1 MIEFVIGAIVLLVGA
16 CFCTST
22 VLRNI
27 ILCFAILL
35 LLIGCC
41 IKTQIENY
49 DCSGVDCSPN
59 DVVNIPLDDSGTP
72 AIFSGKFIYT
82 EFARFCDSNH
92 DYSDDLGFIFAMIK
106 DPLVTL
112 LQDCITSV
120 KFQPLSD
127 LDDVTLVFN
136 KNTDI
141 KLTCSSLKLDS
152 NYYCESGVYK
162 NNESTCIDLCLSLSL
177 QAKNLTLDLQVQDIS
192 TNIFDVTLEGTTTC
206 RVGIEL
212 TSDNS
217 VIVKYLELNDP
228 NYNKMN
234 VFSNVNGDI
243 TLIKGVFQYMDGII
257 LFLNKTL
264 VDVLDQNNI
273 LPYTIPEEDL
283 PSNIVKIMND
293 ILTINLNPLPDNYEG
308 LNIPQIPVDV
318 TIGYIDFQSIF
329 ITDVFYYL
337 QFIIKNSK
345 SITFFPNICSDSP
358 SSCDG
363 CDSIV
368 YKDYDFSTCCQGSS
382 LYNIDFSCQ
391 KSSPLTFKFSDVDL
405 NATIDHICSINL
417 FKLIPALFNQCKLE
431 KVALKPCSTTSST
444 FCTDSSG
451 HTCGDLGTY
460 PWGCLLC
467 TYSDDSESVI
477 TVCDIDMSSFID
489 DAKFELLSVT
499 PAFKGNTLEVDQNK
513 LNYVFSIVSG
523 EGTINTNVSMKGKTV
538 AEFLNYYSSDNP
550 YHSSNW
556 YNDVLQV
563 NFENLRLKVNGVQ
576 FVPTESDPSQYIIQT
591 DSFDL
596 TYDDFNIVNIANLQ
610 DVSNFCDSLSQTSII
625 TRMYCGFFAFFGNAI
640 TTALTKY
647 APQIIAI
654 LILGFLLLVFIVA
667 FLAPFAFPVIF
678 AGAFFLLEAVI
689 FMYMLTVLVLAFVNG
704 GPWNVDDFY
713 SLGTKLIG
721 TIFPWGNIVTTIFNT
736 LNDKLKDNAN
746 TLLKKLILPVTPKN
760 TFLTLFSKGTDYNC
774 SCKNICARNWDNIL
788 SGAGGWKNAS
798 CGQTVQL
805 DISGSSVTKANY
817 YDCDVYPPPS
827 TDTQLNGCLCIED
840 VCIDDTSDSC
850 FQPNQNVSC
859 NSPLGYY
866 ILQNSENLSCDV
878 FCQQALGTLPTS
890 SDSSQSET
898 VRPPNTLSSYCLNA
912 KKDDGT
918 EIPCYTTPDS
928 GENLTCFCSR
938 NNDLYVPYSSTD
950 YNIYGNIKL
959 PVLATTVGVYLINL
973 VDNMYLVC
981 YQTDSSTFIVK
992 GIPIQTGIPTTTTN
1006 FDILQALNQTPLSRN
1021 IYGEK
1026 SIWIFEKFTESNNVL
1041 YYIRSKFNGLYL
1053 YDPNGPLSFEAAS
1066 NPDISTQATFENL
1079 TVKEKDDNNN
1089 NMRFVWKII
1098 QNSTRNI
1105 SIVNVF
1111 SNRCIV
1117 GINKDK
1123 LEEMFNIMSTPSP
1136 LDQSLATAYDCFNKY
1151 SNMNYWGIMNA
1162 AVFPPSK
1169 FDRNQTQQVYNI
1181 CNVAN
1186 WSTMSIFTNVQFLP
1200 PTTNILTINGQN
1212 YEYPKG
1218 PIFLP
1223 SFYPPSNSTSES
1235 QWLVQKIS
1243 NGYYTIQ
1250 NVSFGNII
1258 YYLYENTDTSN
1269 CPMYGPEGSQ
1279 ICLNVTLKTVTDSTI
1294 PDGAKWRIPN
1304 IKKKGKEN
1312 ILYNVI
1318 QASSGKY
1325 LAQSE
1330 YSPLG
1335 DKDLSTQTINNLS
1348 KAVSLFYT
1356 TEAAGDPESDDFIIN
1371 KHTIA
1376 WSFFPTDPQTVPT
1389 NFYRE
1394 NIMCPPTSS
1403 DPSSPT
1409 PQPSSPTP
1417 QPSSN
1422 LCSTFTTS
1430 QLYGPMENPPDLSR
1444 GNLNILSNQTDNGAC
1459 IVDFPNMLKIYTPP
1473 NYNETETWEQK
1484 VDDLQSQNLIPDF
1497 VPLRSPCNSYGN
1509 LSNYSLI
1516 GNASTGFNIQ
1526 KSNDLKCMVY
1536 DPDAPNVKLKY
1547 EECGEPEW
1555 QVFPYNVSTSTAPF
1569 HYVTD
1574 FLEDGKHYYLLNAI
1588 LRQLIYLKNNT
1599 LGFTKS
1605 TIGIST
1611 FPNETSDNGFS
1622 QIMYEKDDSDNTNHI
1637 SFVNVDGNKYF
1648 GCTLSNVIDQINGG
1662 TLKQG
1667 SMIDISL
1674 FPEKS
1679 MDTAFNFILIKNTSH
1694 FQDYSNCYSYLIR
1707 SENTLPDKN
1716 GQYWAV
1722 YMAYKGKCE
1731 DPDCQVTTYEPA
1743 FYVAQ
1748 CDNEPFNYLYNDIFL
1763 NELLQSADGN
1773 FLYWTFNNV
1782 NSISNA
1788 GNDSLLYTI
1797 KSTKDNSMCIEK
1809 ATQEFAGTNIYYYD
1823 VKSCDDNE
1831 NNINQRFSFQ
1841 DANYTPADYPYINFQ
1856 DVPST

>member
-1 MIEFVIGAIVLLVGA
+1 MIEYFICA
-16 CFCTST
+16 
-22 VLRNI
+22 I
-27 ILCFAILL
+27 ILIVASFLCNNPVYRNVLICFAILL

-41 IKTQIENY
+41 VKTHVENY
-49 DCSGVDCSPN
+49 DCTGIVCETNSVP
-59 DVVNIPLDDSGTP
+59 NIPVDASGNP
-72 AIFSGKFIYT
+72 ALFSGKFPYSDY
-82 EFARFCDSNH
+82 ARFCDSKDDFN
-92 DYSDDLGFIFAMIK
+92 SDIAVIFTMIK
-106 DPLVTL
+106 DPLISL
-112 LQDCITSV
+112 LQSCISSV
-120 KFQPLSD
+120 QLQPLQD
-127 LDDVTLVFN
+127 LNDVKLIFN
-136 KNTDI
+136 KGNDLT
-141 KLTCSSLKLDS
+141 LTCSALALDS

-162 NNESTCIDLCLSLSL
+162 NKNDGTLCIDLCLSLSL
-177 QAKNLTLDLQVQDIS
+177 EAQHLTLDLEVDDIG
-192 TNIFDVTLEGTTTC
+192 TNIFDVTLQGTTTC
-206 RVGIEL
+206 RIGIEL
-212 TSDNS
+212 TTNS
-217 VIVKYLELNDP
+217 QVTISYLELNDT
-228 NYNKMN
+228 NYNKLN
-234 VFSNVNGDI
+234 VFSSVNGNI
-243 TLIKGVFQYMDGII
+243 TLIKGLFQYLDGII
-257 LFLNKTL
+257 LFLNETL
-264 VDVLDQNNI
+264 VDVLYSENV
-273 LPYTIPEEDL
+273 LPYTVPSDDL
-283 PSNIVKIMND
+283 PTGIVTIMQQ
-293 ILTINLNPLPDNYEG
+293 ILSINLIPVPSDFAP
-308 LNIPQIPVDV
+308 LNIPQLPVDV
-318 TIGYIDFQSIF
+318 TVGYIEFQSIF

-345 SITFFPNICSDSP
+345 SITFFPNICSDP
-358 SSCDG
+358 ASSCEG
-363 CDSIV
+363 CDNSV
-368 YKDYDFSTCCQGSS
+368 YPYYDFSKCCQGSS

-417 FKLIPALFNQCKLE
+417 FKLIPALFSQCQLE
-431 KVALKPCSTTSST
+431 KVALKPCSTSST
-444 FCTDSSG
+444 FCTYPADG
-451 HTCGDLGTY
+451 HECGDLGTY

-467 TYSDDSESVI
+467 TFPDNPETVI

-538 AEFLNYYSSDNP
+538 AELLNYYSGDNS
-550 YHSSNW
+550 YHSSEW
-556 YNDVLQV
+556 YNDYLQIQ
-563 NFENLRLKVNGVQ
+563 FDNLRLNVNGVQ
-576 FVPTESDPSQYIIQT
+576 FVQSESDPSQYIIQT
-591 DSFDL
+591 ESFDL
-596 TYDDFNIVNIANLQ
+596 TFDDFNILNIADLQ
-610 DVSNFCDSLSQTSII
+610 YQQNFCDSVSEYEII
-625 TRMYCGFFAFFGNAI
+625 KRIYCGFFAFLGD
-640 TTALTKY
+640 ALTNALVKY

-654 LILGFLLLVFIVA
+654 LILAFFLIMFLVLV
-667 FLAPFAFPVIF
+667 LAPFALPVIF
-678 AGAFFLLEAVI
+678 AGAALLLDALI
-689 FMYMLTVLVLAFVNG
+689 FMYALTVLVAVFTNG
-704 GPWNVDDFY
+704 SPWNCDAFY
-713 SLGTKLIG
+713 ALGTTLIG
-721 TIFPWGNIVTTIFNT
+721 SIFPWGQIVTTVFSA
-736 LNDKLKDNAN
+736 LNSKLKDNAN

-760 TFLTLFSKGTDYNC
+760 TFLTLFSPGTDYNC

-827 TDTQLNGCLCIED
+827 TDTQSNGCLCVED
-840 VCIDDTSDSC
+840 VCIDDTAGSC
-850 FQPNQNVSC
+850 FEANQNVSC

-866 ILQNSENLSCDV
+866 ILQNSQNLSCDI
-878 FCQQALGTLPTS
+878 FCQQGLGNLPTS
-890 SDSSQSET
+890 SDSTLPPGVSET
-898 VRPPNTLSSYCLNA
+898 VRPPNTLASYCLNA
-912 KKDDGT
+912 EKADGT
-918 EIPCYTTPDS
+918 QIPCYTTPDS
-928 GENLTCFCSR
+928 GETLTCFCSK
-938 NNDLYVPYSSTD
+938 NNDLYIPYSSTD

-959 PVLATTVGVYLINL
+959 PVLATTVGAYLINL

-992 GIPIQTGIPTTTTN
+992 GIPIQTGIPATKTN
-1006 FDILQALNQTPLSRN
+1006 FKILQALNQTPLSRN

-1026 SIWIFEKFTESNNVL
+1026 SIWIFEPYSSSNNVL
-1041 YYIRSKFNGLYL
+1041 YYIKSKFNGLYL
-1053 YDPNGPLSFEAAS
+1053 YDPNGPLSFQAAT
-1066 NPDISTQATFENL
+1066 NPDISTQTTFENL
-1079 TVKEKDDNNN
+1079 TVKEKDDD
-1089 NMRFVWKII
+1089 NMRMVWKII
-1098 QNSTRNI
+1098 QNSARNI

-1136 LDQSLATAYDCFNKY
+1136 TDQSLATAYDCFNKY

-1186 WSTMSIFTNVQFLP
+1186 WSTMSIFNNVQFLP
-1200 PTTNILTINGQN
+1200 PTTDTLIINGQN

-1235 QWLVQKIS
+1235 QWLVQQIS

-1250 NVSFGNII
+1250 NVSFGGII
-1258 YYLYENTDTSN
+1258 YYLYENADTTD

-1279 ICLNVTLKTVTDSTI
+1279 ICLNVSIKSVDPTNI
-1294 PDGAKWRIPN
+1294 PDDAKWKIPN
-1304 IKKKGKEN
+1304 IKKKGN

-1318 QASSGKY
+1318 QARSGKY

-1348 KAVSLFYT
+1348 KGVSLFYT
-1356 TEAAGDPESDDFIIN
+1356 TEATGDPESDDFIIN

-1376 WSFFPTDPQTVPT
+1376 WSFFPTNPQTVPT

-1409 PQPSSPTP
+1409 PQPSS
-1417 QPSSN
+1417 N
-1422 LCSTFTTS
+1422 LCSTFTNS
-1430 QLYGPMENPPDLSR
+1430 QLYQSFDNPPDLSR

-1459 IVDFPNMLKIYTPP
+1459 MVDFPNMLKIYTPP

-1484 VDDLQSQNLIPDF
+1484 VDDLRSQNLIPDF

-1526 KSNDLKCMVY
+1526 KSNDSKCMVY
-1536 DPDAPNVKLKY
+1536 DPDAQNVKLKY
-1547 EECGEPEW
+1547 QDCGAPEW
-1555 QVFPYNVSTSTAPF
+1555 QVFPYNVSASTAPF

-1574 FLEDGKHYYLLNAI
+1574 FLENGKHYYLLHPI
-1588 LRQLIYLKNNT
+1588 LMQLIYLQNNT
-1599 LGFTKS
+1599 LKFTKS
-1605 TIGIST
+1605 TIGINT
-1611 FPNETSDNGFS
+1611 FPNETSDYGFS
-1622 QIMYEKDDSDNTNHI
+1622 QIVYEKDDSDNTNHI

-1648 GCTLSNVIDQINGG
+1648 GCTLSNVIDQINSG

-1667 SMIDISL
+1667 DRIDISL
-1674 FPEKS
+1674 FSEKS
-1679 MDTAFNFILIKNTSH
+1679 TDTAFNFILIKNSNHT
-1694 FQDYSNCYSYLIR
+1694 QDYSNCYSYLIR

-1722 YMAYKGKCE
+1722 YMAYKA
-1731 DPDCQVTTYEPA
+1731 DCLDFPQCSVITDEPA
-1743 FYVAQ
+1743 FYVAK

-1763 NELLQSADGN
+1763 NELLHSTDGN
-1773 FLYWTFNNV
+1773 FLYWSFNNV

-1788 GNDSLLYTI
+1788 GNDSLLYTL
-1797 KSTKDNSMCIEK
+1797 KSTKDSSMCIEK
-1809 ATQEFAGTNIYYYD
+1809 ATQEFGGTNIYYYD
-1823 VKSCDDNE
+1823 VKPCLSSDS
-1831 NNINQRFSFQ
+1831 NINQRFSFQ
-1841 DANYTPADYPYINFQ
+1841 DANYTPADYPYINFE